1 MGDLERRLG
10 SAAAYVGGAIT
21 AAGTLAA
28 GVMLG
33 QVVIA
38 RLTIPGAEAPP
49 PRSSG
54 LYGREYG
61 DGAPLR
67 LAVLGDSTAAG
78 YGVHTRAETPG
89 ALLAGWIA
97 EAAARPVRLTCP
109 AVVGS
114 LSAWLAGQVET
125 VLEAGA
131 DLAIIFIGANDVTS
145 SASATAAAR
154 HLAEAVRE
162 LRAAGTEVVVATCPD
177 LGTVQPIQP
186 PLRWLARRWSRQL
199 AEAQTLAVLR
209 EGART
214 VSLGDLVSPAFG
226 ASPETMFGDDRFHPS
241 AAGYRAA
248 ANAVLPTALQAL
260 GLAAPEATGRP
271 LPLTDAA
278 ALAARRPGTAVQP
291 AGAWAWIRR
300 YTSRI
305 RPQPAEAAAAR
316 PGGFAVPSLSGELAS
331 STDG

>member
-28 GVMLG
+28 GVLLG
-33 QVVIA
+33 QVVMA

-131 DLAIIFIGANDVTS
+131 DLAIIFIGANDVTAAPVRPPPPGTWPRPSTTCAPPGPRWSWRPVRTSAPS
-145 SASATAAAR
+145 SPSSRRCAGWPAGGAGSWPR
-154 HLAEAVRE
+154 H
-162 LRAAGTEVVVATCPD
+162 
-177 LGTVQPIQP
+177 
-186 PLRWLARRWSRQL
+186 RRWRCY
-199 AEAQTLAVLR
+199 
-209 EGART
+209 ARW
-214 VSLGDLVSPAFG
+214 S
-226 ASPETMFGDDRFHPS
+226 
-241 AAGYRAA
+241 Y
-248 ANAVLPTALQAL
+248 
-260 GLAAPEATGRP
+260 
-271 LPLTDAA
+271 
-278 ALAARRPGTAVQP
+278 
-291 AGAWAWIRR
+291 
-300 YTSRI
+300 
-305 RPQPAEAAAAR
+305 
-316 PGGFAVPSLSGELAS
+316 GFPR
-331 STDG
+331 

>member
-1 MGDLERRLG
+1 
-10 SAAAYVGGAIT
+10 
-21 AAGTLAA
+21 
-28 GVMLG
+28 
-33 QVVIA
+33 
-38 RLTIPGAEAPP
+38 
-49 PRSSG
+49 
-54 LYGREYG
+54 
-61 DGAPLR
+61 
-67 LAVLGDSTAAG
+67 
-78 YGVHTRAETPG
+78 
-89 ALLAGWIA
+89 
-97 EAAARPVRLTCP
+97 
-109 AVVGS
+109 
-114 LSAWLAGQVET
+114 
-125 VLEAGA
+125 

-271 LPLTDAA
+271 VPLTDAA